1 MNNLYATL
9 FGILASIMILFNGTL
24 GNLTGNYTASVI
36 IHLVGLIS
44 ICIILLVNKAKFKL
58 QKGTPLYLYCAGVI
72 GVFTVLFNNVSVLN
86 LGVALTLALGLLGQ
100 SLTSIIFDHFGFMG
114 TNVVKFEKKKIIGF
128 IIIALGIF
136 IMTVY

>member
-36 IHLVGLIS
+36 IHIVGLIS

-58 QKGTPLYLYCAGVI
+58 IKGTPFYLYCAGVI

-86 LGVALTLALGLLGQ
+86 LGVSLTLALGLLGQ
-100 SLTSIIFDHFGFMG
+100 SLASIMFDHFGFMG

>member
-24 GNLTGNYTASVI
+24 GNLTGNYTSSVI

-58 QKGTPLYLYCAGVI
+58 QKSTPLYLYCAGVI